1 MKRYI
6 FYIIVILIACI
17 QASAQTTS
25 VSYTYD
31 TLNRLTMVKYS
42 NGVTVTYTYDALGN
56 RTKKIVNSSNQ
67 KRGDVD
73 GNGKVNI
80 DDATALI
87 SYLLDH
93 NSSGINMNNADCDMD
108 GQVNIDDITSLISYL
123 LSGSW

>member
-1 MKRYI
+1 MKQLLYSLAFLFAI
-6 FYIIVILIACI
+6 F

-42 NGVTVTYTYDALGN
+42 NGVTINYTYDALGN

-67 KRGDVD
+67 MRGDVD
-73 GNGKVNI
+73 GDGKVNI
-80 DDATALI
+80 DDVTALI
-87 SYLLDH
+87 TYLLDP
-93 NSSGINMNNADCDMD
+93 NSSGININNADCDMD
-108 GQVNIDDITSLISYL
+108 GRVNIDDITSLITYL